1 MMPYARS
8 NIVPIAI
15 SFLIL
20 LSSAHGQVGQVV
32 DLGTL
37 GGSAS
42 QANALN
48 DAGEVVGWALD
59 TNSVTRAFLW
69 KNGVMQDLGTL
80 PGGTTAEAQD
90 INESGRIVGG
100 SDTTNNGSGYRG
112 FSWDGG
118 VMTELGTLGG
128 QSSRAYGMNDGAET
142 VGWAMTNSATDP
154 MACLY
159 TPGATTE
166 LGRLYPKYSSEAYD
180 VNNATQVVGQSFLFA
195 PGEAWHSIFW
205 QDTNGNH
212 VSDAGELIGLGVFP
226 STSTTTGRYSRAYA
240 INDQGLIV
248 GGADIDYYGGPDWI
262 RHAFMIVPDHG
273 VYMRDTNGFWGNEL
287 LIDLGTLGGKWA
299 EATDINERNMI
310 VGYSTTADG
319 ATNAFLW
326 QGGVMTN
333 LNTMIP
339 TNSGWILTHALSIN
353 ENGDIA
359 GVGIITGATHAFL
372 LRFPLSILSLVTERT
387 EWDVTNEIDGVTFT
401 QRASRVDG
409 HVIRWSDPWT
419 PDYSNFVF
427 TIESRGMAP
436 TSTWSAATPTDQWPT
451 AEHVWTNTYDAASP
465 GRFFRVR
472 ADSAP

>member
-1 MMPYARS
+1 MISVARFK
-8 NIVPIAI
+8 AA
-15 SFLIL
+15 LIL
-20 LSSAHGQVGQVV
+20 ASCLSLLNSAHGQIGHVI

-37 GGSAS
+37 GGSSS

-48 DAGEVVGWALD
+48 DAGQVVGWAHD
-59 TNSVTRAFLW
+59 TNNVSRAFLW
-69 KNGVMQDLGTL
+69 DNGVMQDLGTL

-100 SDTTNNGSGYRG
+100 SDTTNGVSGYRG
-112 FSWDGG
+112 FSWDSG

-128 QSSRAYGMNDGAET
+128 TSGRAYGMNEGNES
-142 VGWAMTNSATDP
+142 VGWAMTNNATDP

-205 QDTNGNH
+205 QDTNGNQT
-212 VSDAGELIGLGVFP
+212 SDAGEMIGLGVFN
-226 STSTTTGRYSRAYA
+226 TNGRYSKAYA
-240 INDQGLIV
+240 INDQGIIV
-248 GGADIDYYGGPDWI
+248 GGADISYGGADWI
-262 RHAFMIVPDHG
+262 RHAFMIIPDDG
-273 VYMRDTNGFWGNEL
+273 VYMRDTNGFWANDL
-287 LIDLGTLGGKWA
+287 LIDLGTLGGLWA

-326 QGGVMTN
+326 QGGTMAN
-333 LNTMIP
+333 LNSMIP
-339 TNSGWILTHALSIN
+339 TNSGWVLTHAWSIN
-353 ENGDIA
+353 ENGDVA

-372 LRFPLSILSLVTERT
+372 LRFPLSILSLATERT
-387 EWDVTNEIDGVTFT
+387 EWDITNVIEEATFT
-401 QRASRVDG
+401 QRVSRIDG
-409 HVIRWSDPWT
+409 HIIRWSDPWT

-427 TIESRGMAP
+427 TIESRGVAA
-436 TSTWSAATPTDQWPT
+436 TSTWGVVAPTGQWPT
-451 AEHVWTNTYDAASP
+451 TAHVWTNTYEAALP
-465 GRFFRVR
+465 GRMFRVR
-472 ADSAP
+472 ADSVP